1 MEEYGLALL
10 LPSGT
15 NSPWKEKLFK
25 IKYMCTH
32 AKKKKQFKDYSS
44 WSKLFPKKTLEAKH
58 HLHTDVKVW
67 FCKLILYFLPP
78 VLKQSLLPKSINL
91 YGIVEYSYLNW

>member
-32 AKKKKQFKDYSS
+32 AKKKTIQRLFKLVQVIS
-44 WSKLFPKKTLEAKH
+44 
-58 HLHTDVKVW
+58 
-67 FCKLILYFLPP
+67 
-78 VLKQSLLPKSINL
+78 
-91 YGIVEYSYLNW
+91 

>member
-25 IKYMCTH
+25 IMYMCTH
-32 AKKKKQFKDYSS
+32 AKKKN
-44 WSKLFPKKTLEAKH
+44 SKIIQDNLRSKTPLAH
-58 HLHTDVKVW
+58 G
-67 FCKLILYFLPP
+67 C
-78 VLKQSLLPKSINL
+78 
-91 YGIVEYSYLNW
+91 